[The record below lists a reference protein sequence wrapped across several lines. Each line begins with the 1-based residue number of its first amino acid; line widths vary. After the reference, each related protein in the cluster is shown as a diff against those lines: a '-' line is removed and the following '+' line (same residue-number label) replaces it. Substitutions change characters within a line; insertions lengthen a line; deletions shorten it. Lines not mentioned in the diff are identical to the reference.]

1 MPQFPIA
8 PRSLNLAPA
17 PAIAIAIAC
26 ACQCS
31 SYLVSFNL
39 APQFSPMCPVVL
51 ILLPISHDMLTRDV
65 SSIALFML
73 VTLLLMLVILFDV
86 SSKYMCHTT
95 TLLRFG
101 QILIKSLIDHTE
113 NMHTLILIQ
122 HN

>member
-31 SYLVSFNL
+31 SYLASFNL

-73 VTLLLMLVILFDV
+73 VTFLLMLVILFDV
-86 SSKYMCHTT
+86 SSKYMCLTT
-95 TLLRFG
+95 TLVRFG